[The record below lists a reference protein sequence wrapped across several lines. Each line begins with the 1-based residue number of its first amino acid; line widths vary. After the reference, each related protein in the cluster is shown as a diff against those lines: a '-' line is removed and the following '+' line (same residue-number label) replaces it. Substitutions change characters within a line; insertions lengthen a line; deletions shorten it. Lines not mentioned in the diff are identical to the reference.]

1 MFPTL
6 KVIQDHV
13 DVLKSTQEKLIK
25 DYGTLM
31 NEVTGLKET
40 LREENY
46 RINIMEE
53 RTVQMRT
60 KLSFSLKR

>member
-46 RINIMEE
+46 RINIVEE